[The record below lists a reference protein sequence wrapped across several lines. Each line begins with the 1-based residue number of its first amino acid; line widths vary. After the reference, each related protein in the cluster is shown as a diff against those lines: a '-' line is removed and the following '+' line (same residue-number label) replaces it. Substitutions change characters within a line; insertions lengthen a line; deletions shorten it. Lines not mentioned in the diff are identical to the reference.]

1 MTRKPKQTRA
11 ITTVNAIIEAGFIA
25 VADAGSR
32 QVSTRQIAD
41 IAGISVGSLY
51 EYFKNKEAI
60 YDAMAEKFMTDVIR
74 MVQPVLPTLAKLPA
88 DELIRTLMHRFR
100 DLLDAN
106 DQRYRKCVRTSIHAQ
121 FHQYLEPISRVM
133 MDLVMQYLM
142 ANPKLIRAGKIQTMS
157 YIFISS
163 GIYCVVRH
171 VSDPAPP
178 ISYDEMTE
186 GVIEM
191 VMSYLEKAS
200 AGSHSS

>member
-1 MTRKPKQTRA
+1 MTRKPRQARS
-11 ITTVNAIIEAGFIA
+11 IHTVNAIIEAGFIA
-25 VADAGSR
+25 VADAGSKP
-32 QVSTRQIAD
+32 VTTRQIAD

-60 YDAMAEKFMTDVIR
+60 YDAMAEKFMTDVIS
-74 MVQPVLPTLAKLPA
+74 MIQPVLPTLARLPA
-88 DELIRTLMHRFR
+88 DELIRTLMHHFR

-106 DQRYRKCVRTSIHAQ
+106 NQRYRKCVRTSIHAQ
-121 FHQYLEPISRVM
+121 FHQYLEPVSRVM
-133 MDLVMQYLM
+133 MDLVMHYLM
-142 ANPKLIRAGKIQTMS
+142 ANPKLMQAGKVQTMS

-186 GVIEM
+186 GVIDM

-200 AGSHSS
+200 AEDHSS